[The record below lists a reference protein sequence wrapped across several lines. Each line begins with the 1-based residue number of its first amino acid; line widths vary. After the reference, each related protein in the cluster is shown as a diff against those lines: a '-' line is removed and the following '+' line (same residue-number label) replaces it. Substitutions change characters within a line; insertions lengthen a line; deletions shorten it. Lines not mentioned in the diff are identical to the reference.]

1 MFSMT
6 FSETI
11 KNDAEQKYLQLLTG
25 AFEIPVPKINIGSYS
40 EYKTKSHTYHQ
51 RLNEEAVA
59 VKEAL
64 DTIKEN
70 KKLRVKEE
78 KAATKTTSSKPVA
91 KENAET
97 ATTSSPLKK
106 WLIIGI
112 GGLVLWAIMP
122 KIIKTI
128 LIIAAVAAVVVWF
141 VKKKK

>member
-1 MFSMT
+1 MT
-6 FSETI
+6 FSEII

-51 RLNEEAVA
+51 RLNEESVA
-59 VKEAL
+59 VKNALEA
-64 DTIKEN
+64 IKEN
-70 KKLRVKEE
+70 KKLRIKEE
-78 KAATKTTSSKPVA
+78 KAATKTTSSKPAA

-97 ATTSSPLKK
+97 TTSSPLKK

-112 GGLVLWAIMP
+112 GGLILWAIMP
-122 KIIKTI
+122 KVIKTI
-128 LIIAAVAAVVVWF
+128 LIIAAVVAVVVWF